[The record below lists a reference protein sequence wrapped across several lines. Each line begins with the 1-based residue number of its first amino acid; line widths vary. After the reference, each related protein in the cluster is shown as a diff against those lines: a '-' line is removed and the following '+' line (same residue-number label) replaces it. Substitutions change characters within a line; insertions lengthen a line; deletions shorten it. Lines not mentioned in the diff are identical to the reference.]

1 MELDKDDFDPDS
13 PVEWILVEPGVLNL
27 ITTDVCIVYRP
38 DHSIYY
44 IRWNGKPVVAKGMY
58 YSLDGAKYAAL
69 AYVQELL
76 NMGLEP

>member
-1 MELDKDDFDPDS
+1 MELDRDRFGDNNPE
-13 PVEWILVEPGVLNL
+13 EWMLIEPGVLNL
-27 ITTDVCIVYRP
+27 VTTDVCIVYRP

-58 YSLDGAKYAAL
+58 YSLEGAKIAAL
-69 AYVQELL
+69 NYVQELL

>member
-1 MELDKDDFDPDS
+1 MELDRDRFEDNNPE
-13 PVEWILVEPGVLNL
+13 EWMLIEPGVLNL
-27 ITTDVCIVYRP
+27 VTTDVCIVYRP

-58 YSLDGAKYAAL
+58 YSLEGAKIAAL
-69 AYVQELL
+69 SYVQELL